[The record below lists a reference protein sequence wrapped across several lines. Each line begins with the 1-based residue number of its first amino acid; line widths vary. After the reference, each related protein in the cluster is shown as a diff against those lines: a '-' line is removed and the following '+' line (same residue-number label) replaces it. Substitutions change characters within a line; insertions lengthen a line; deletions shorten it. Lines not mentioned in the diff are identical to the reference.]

1 MINQKIVIIGG
12 TGSLGHCLMRRMY
25 YDNEMSIYSRD
36 ELKQWEM
43 KRHFPETRFIVGDVR
58 DEVAVKRMLHSVKPD
73 VVIIAA
79 ALKHVDVCEENP
91 QESMKTNISGTE
103 NVLRAVE
110 ELDTDV
116 TTLFVSTDKACSPVN
131 VYGMC
136 KALAE
141 RLVSERSSASLNTK
155 FLSVR
160 YGNVINSRG
169 SIIPLFMRQAID
181 PTIPAFTVTEKGM
194 TRFFMTLD
202 ESVDLIQHAIV
213 HGKSGEL
220 WVPRLRSAT
229 IDDLAAIF
237 AERYGKPV
245 VYSGI
250 RPGEKI
256 HESLVNIAE
265 SMRTAWNGTYYVI
278 SPPGAKGDGEMFEFS
293 SNDSLSSKPELE
305 EFLIQN
311 HVFDGVD
318 EL

>member
-1 MINQKIVIIGG
+1 MTNQKIVVIGG

-25 YDNEMSIYSRD
+25 SDNEMSVYSRD

-43 KRHFPETRFIVGDVR
+43 KKHFPETRFIVGDVR

-91 QESMKTNISGTE
+91 QESMKTNIYGTE

-110 ELDTDV
+110 ELDV
-116 TTLFVSTDKACSPVN
+116 GATTLFVSTDKACSPVN

-136 KALAE
+136 KGLAE
-141 RLVSERSSASLNTK
+141 RLVSERASASLNTK

-169 SIIPLFMRQAID
+169 SIIPLFMKQAID
-181 PTIPAFTVTEKGM
+181 PTVPAFTVTKKGM

-202 ESVDLIQHAIV
+202 ESVDLIQHTIE

-220 WVPRLRSAT
+220 WVPHLRSAM
-229 IDDLAAIF
+229 IDDLADIF
-237 AERYGKPV
+237 SKRYGKPV
-245 VYSGI
+245 KYIGI
-250 RPGEKI
+250 RPGEKM
-256 HESLVNIAE
+256 HESLVNMAE
-265 SMRTAWNGTYYVI
+265 SMRTTLSGIYYVI
-278 SPPGAKGDGEMFEFS
+278 NPPGAKGSEEMFEFS
-293 SNDSLSSKPELE
+293 SNDSLVSKAELE
-305 EFLIQN
+305 EFLIHN
-311 HVFDGVD
+311 NVFDGVD